1 MKTTTL
7 ILQLLVNR
15 LTFSGKSWYFSQA
28 LDYLL
33 WFNIT
38 VNYFDEYLTFK
49 IEKFRTTYVQ
59 SSSNN
64 KDNIYW
70 KIKEYHPSLP
80 PTSPTYCPVWSGC
93 LSFIRQTQQLGI
105 TRRFPAPKWP
115 WIHNIYWRYAAWRWH
130 LLQSSSL
137 GCDRKSFLYLN
148 ATSKVN
154 SSKAILWKSWK
165 RTIYLHWYC

>member
-80 PTSPTYCPVWSGC
+80 STSPTYCPVWSGC
-93 LSFIRQTQQLGI
+93 LSLIRQTQQLGLHDGSLLPSGRESI
-105 TRRFPAPKWP
+105 TYTGGTQ
-115 WIHNIYWRYAAWRWH
+115 HGDDTYCSH
-130 LLQSSSL
+130 H
-137 GCDRKSFLYLN
+137 
-148 ATSKVN
+148 
-154 SSKAILWKSWK
+154 
-165 RTIYLHWYC
+165 HWVVTGSHSCI

>member
-1 MKTTTL
+1 MLWKSKQFLSIAIHRLCCLLSSPVVVGKTSLQKPQIRPYNFLVKTTTL

-49 IEKFRTTYVQ
+49 IEKVRTTYVQ

-93 LSFIRQTQQLGI
+93 LSLIRQTQQLGI

-130 LLQSSSL
+130 LL
-137 GCDRKSFLYLN
+137 
-148 ATSKVN
+148 
-154 SSKAILWKSWK
+154 
-165 RTIYLHWYC
+165 